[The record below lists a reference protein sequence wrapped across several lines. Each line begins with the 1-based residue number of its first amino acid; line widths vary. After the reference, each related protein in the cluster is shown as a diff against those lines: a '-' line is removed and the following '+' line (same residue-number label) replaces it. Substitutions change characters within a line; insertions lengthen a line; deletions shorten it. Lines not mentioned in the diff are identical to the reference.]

1 MFTKKTIKS
10 IKTHFVCIVLI
21 IKLNSDHTY
30 LFRLKSERMTKP
42 DQQKKKKKF
51 HLCMLLLDPF
61 QLESCINYAYYIPN
75 EYPNNVPW
83 TLSSFVSFKKN
94 DYCLIDSVSF
104 SLCVFFLLYFF
115 VNKKNM
121 WIFFKI
127 SF

>member
-75 EYPNNVPW
+75 GYPNNVPW

-104 SLCVFFLLYFF
+104 SLCVFFCSISSSTRRICEF
-115 VNKKNM
+115 
-121 WIFFKI
+121 FFKI

>member
-75 EYPNNVPW
+75 GYPNNVPW
-83 TLSSFVSFKKN
+83 TLSSFVSFKKKWLLSHWL
-94 DYCLIDSVSF
+94 CIFL
-104 SLCVFFLLYFF
+104 SLCFFLFFFF